1 MDEFVQCEEYYLN
14 YEDYDTYHIQPVLT
28 DEDIVN
34 LASLYDIP
42 YSDLPF

>member
-14 YEDYDTYHIQPVLT
+14 YEDYDTSHIQPVLT

-34 LASLYDIP
+34 PSSLYYSLYD
-42 YSDLPF
+42 DLPF